1 MRAVTVIVRLALAAA
16 LLGATGTTA
25 AAQDSDEDGQLQLVL
40 TAISPQVAQ
49 PGDTLQI
56 EGYVQNTSDV
66 PLDEVAVDI
75 DVRADPFDGRNQLQA
90 FADGRSGS
98 FLRQLEA
105 SAGIHAVAAGE
116 SAPFRLTVPVDDL
129 GLPPEDDV
137 YGLRVTATGDSAAAD
152 DVYTFL
158 PWFPDADAAQPVQV
172 AWLWPLVDE
181 PVRDEAGVFSDD
193 HLAGS
198 LAPGGRLAELTRA
211 ADGRPVTWV
220 VDPDLLETAA
230 AMTDGY
236 RVSDDT
242 GEGDSA
248 AASWLG
254 ELSAAAGSEDA
265 EVIALPYADVDV
277 AGLAHSDRT
286 EILAQATD
294 RGVDVAASHLGRTPA
309 AGVAWPAAD
318 VADTTTLDALAAAGF
333 TGVILDDAA
342 APPTPT
348 DYTPTGR
355 TDLDTGTLAGLLA
368 DERLAALLAEDS
380 RQPGAG
386 TLIVQRMLAETAY
399 IALERPNRQRAVLVE
414 PPRRWD
420 PDPGTATALLT
431 GYASAPWIEPITATE
446 LLAIEAP
453 AGDHGDPVSP
463 EDARLAELPADHLAA
478 VADLGHR
485 VAEFATV
492 LSEPADLVNSY
503 SAALLRALST
513 AWADG
518 DGGISERGAQYLQ
531 SLQRGLG
538 DQIDQ
543 LRIISR
549 GTVTLSSN
557 AGTIP
562 VTIANDL
569 DQAVQLSLA
578 LTPRVASRLR
588 IDQPPAFAV
597 DAGKTRTVEVQA
609 SAVANGLTTVTVQL
623 QTVAGDPLGAAT
635 EFNVRATDFGR
646 VGFYIIGGAIV
657 LLFVSAGVRIAR
669 RIVAGRRR
677 RPAHAHA
684 ETSRQREKV

>member
-1 MRAVTVIVRLALAAA
+1 MRAVIVRLALAAA

-25 AAQDSDEDGQLQLVL
+25 AAQDSDEDGQLQLIL
-40 TAISPQVAQ
+40 TAISPQVPQ

-66 PLDEVAVDI
+66 PLGDVTVDI
-75 DVRADPFDGRNQLQA
+75 QMRTGPMVGRNELQT
-90 FADGRSGS
+90 FADSGTAGS
-98 FLRQLEA
+98 LREVD
-105 SAGIHAVAAGE
+105 GAAELRDVQPGE
-116 SAPFRLTVPVDDL
+116 SVPLRLTAPIDDL
-129 GLPPEDDV
+129 GLDEQGV
-137 YGLRVTATGDSAAAD
+137 YGMRVTASSPDLPASD
-152 DVYTFL
+152 DVHTFL
-158 PWFPDADAAQPVQV
+158 PWMPDVDEISPVQV

-181 PVRDEAGVFSDD
+181 PVRDEAGVFTDD
-193 HLAGS
+193 HLADS
-198 LAPGGRLAELTRA
+198 LSPGGRLAELTRA
-211 ADGRPVTWV
+211 AEGRPVTWV

-236 RVSDDT
+236 RVGDDP

-248 AASWLG
+248 AATWLG
-254 ELSAAAGSEDA
+254 ELSAAAGGGDA
-265 EVIALPYADVDV
+265 EVIALPYADVDA
-277 AGLAHSDRT
+277 AGLVHSDRK
-286 EILAQATD
+286 EVLAQATD
-294 RGVDVAASHLGRTPA
+294 RGVEAAASHLVRAPV
-309 AGVAWPAAD
+309 AGVAWPAAG
-318 VADTTTLDALAAAGF
+318 VADTTTLDALAATGF
-333 TGVILDDAA
+333 TGVILADAA

-348 DYTPTGR
+348 IYTPTGR
-355 TDLDTGTLAGLLA
+355 TDLETATGTLSGLLA
-368 DERLAALLAEDS
+368 DERLATILAADS

-386 TLIVQRMLAETAY
+386 PLMAQRVLAETAY
-399 IALERPNRQRAVLVE
+399 IALERPNRQRAILVE

-431 GYASAPWIEPITATE
+431 GYATAPWIEPITATE
-446 LLAIEAP
+446 LSAIEAP
-453 AGDHGDPVSP
+453 AGDHDDPVSP
-463 EDARLAELPADHLAA
+463 EDARLAELPADHLDA
-478 VADLGHR
+478 VADLRQR

-503 SAALLRALST
+503 STASLRAQST

-518 DGGISERGAQYLQ
+518 DGGVSERGAQYLQ
-531 SLQRGLG
+531 FLQRGLG
-538 DQIDQ
+538 GQIDQ
-543 LRIISR
+543 LQIISR

-578 LTPRVASRLR
+578 LIPRVASRLR
-588 IDQPPAFAV
+588 IDQPPPFVV
-597 DAGKTRTVEVQA
+597 DAGKTQTVEVQA

-635 EFNVRATDFGR
+635 DFNVRATDFGR

-669 RIVAGRRR
+669 RMTAGRRR
-677 RPAHAHA
+677 RPAHA